1 MKISAEKPANPP
13 KTLSAEAKTW
23 WKKLVKEYEIDDPAG
38 CLMLQT
44 ALEALDRMRGA
55 QQAIA
60 DDGVTIKD
68 RFDQVRAHPMITVE
82 RAARA
87 AMMAA
92 LKALNLDLEPL
103 RDRVGRPAGS
113 WGKT

>member
-1 MKISAEKPANPP
+1 MNNSAEKPANPP

-38 CLMLQT
+38 FLLLQT
-44 ALEALDRMRGA
+44 ALEALDGMRGA

-60 DDGVTIKD
+60 DDGATIKD
-68 RFDQVRAHPMITVE
+68 RFGQLRAHPIITVE
-82 RAARA
+82 RDARA
-87 AMMAA
+87 AMLAA
-92 LKALNLDLEPL
+92 LRALNLDLEPL
-103 RDRVGRPAGS
+103 RDRIGRPAGT